1 MENQAT
7 LPQAQGIQGIQG
19 TQGPQRTQGTQRT
32 QRTQGFPILGI
43 KIPTEEEIQ
52 EYNREKEERR
62 QQALELLRN
71 ENMALPRTP
80 SVPRP
85 TNSVG
90 WESLSG
96 SKKN

>member
-1 MENQAT
+1 MENQGT
-7 LPQAQGIQGIQG
+7 QAQGLQSLQG
-19 TQGPQRTQGTQRT
+19 TQGPQAQGQGP
-32 QRTQGFPILGI
+32 QAQGQGFPLLGI

-62 QQALELLRN
+62 QQALERLRN

-85 TNSVG
+85 TG
-90 WESLSG
+90 WESLG
-96 SKKN
+96 PKKN

>member
-1 MENQAT
+1 MENQGT
-7 LPQAQGIQGIQG
+7 QAQGLQGLQG
-19 TQGPQRTQGTQRT
+19 TQGTQVQSS
-32 QRTQGFPILGI
+32 PILDI

-62 QQALELLRN
+62 QQALERLRN

-85 TNSVG
+85 TG
-90 WESLSG
+90 WESLG
-96 SKKN
+96 PKKN

>member
-1 MENQAT
+1 MKNPASIPLQG
-7 LPQAQGIQGIQG
+7 PQAQGPQA
-19 TQGPQRTQGTQRT
+19 QGPQAQGP
-32 QRTQGFPILGI
+32 QGLQIQ
-43 KIPTEEEIQ
+43 IPTEKDVQ

-62 QQALELLRN
+62 QQALERLRN

-85 TNSVG
+85 AG

>member
-7 LPQAQGIQGIQG
+7 LPHAQGPQAQG
-19 TQGPQRTQGTQRT
+19 
-32 QRTQGFPILGI
+32 QGFPLLDI

-62 QQALELLRN
+62 QQALERLRN

-85 TNSVG
+85 TG
-90 WESLSG
+90 WESLG
-96 SKKN
+96 PKKN

>member
-1 MENQAT
+1 MENQGT
-7 LPQAQGIQGIQG
+7 QAQGLQGLQGTQGLQGLQG
-19 TQGPQRTQGTQRT
+19 TQGPQAQG
-32 QRTQGFPILGI
+32 QGFPLLDI

-62 QQALELLRN
+62 QQALERLRN

-85 TNSVG
+85 TG
-90 WESLSG
+90 WESLG
-96 SKKN
+96 PKKN

>member
-1 MENQAT
+1 MENQGTQAQG
-7 LPQAQGIQGIQG
+7 PQAQG
-19 TQGPQRTQGTQRT
+19 QGPQAQVQD
-32 QRTQGFPILGI
+32 FPLLGI

-62 QQALELLRN
+62 QQALERLRN

-85 TNSVG
+85 TG
-90 WESLSG
+90 WESLG
-96 SKKN
+96 PKKN

>member
-1 MENQAT
+1 MENPAT
-7 LPQAQGIQGIQG
+7 LPQAQGAQG
-19 TQGPQRTQGTQRT
+19 TQGTQGTQV
-32 QRTQGFPILGI
+32 QGFPLLDI

-62 QQALELLRN
+62 QQALERLRN

-80 SVPRP
+80 SVPRS
-85 TNSVG
+85 TG
-90 WESLSG
+90 WESLG

>member
-1 MENQAT
+1 MENQGT
-7 LPQAQGIQGIQG
+7 QAQGLQGLQG
-19 TQGPQRTQGTQRT
+19 TQGPQVQGQGP
-32 QRTQGFPILGI
+32 QAQGQGFPLLDI

-62 QQALELLRN
+62 QQALERLRN

-85 TNSVG
+85 TG